1 MPRRSRLVAPFVLA
15 LLAAC
20 AHKAPPPDPVDAGG
34 PLRVEYPPESVDIQG
49 PMPRDVAMSTLEAN
63 RAAFASCVPRGA
75 VANSGGRVTVFLRLT
90 VGPEGRVRKAVLH
103 ESDAHD
109 RSIDRCM
116 VQRVKSM
123 QFPNGPSQATSVVS
137 TRVVVSNP

>member
-1 MPRRSRLVAPFVLA
+1 MSRAHLFALV

-20 AHKAPPPDPVDAGG
+20 AHKAPPPDPADPG
-34 PLRVEYPPESVDIQG
+34 PPFHVAYPPESVDIRG
-49 PMPRDVAMSTLEAN
+49 PMPREVAMNTLDAA
-63 RAAFASCVPRGA
+63 RPAFAGCVPRGA
-75 VANSGGRVTVFLRLT
+75 VAASGGRVTVSLRLD

-116 VQRVKSM
+116 VHRAKEI
-123 QFPNGPSQATSVVS
+123 QFPNGPAQAPSVVS
-137 TRVVVSNP
+137 TRDVVSNQP

>member
-1 MPRRSRLVAPFVLA
+1 
-15 LLAAC
+15 
-20 AHKAPPPDPVDAGG
+20 
-34 PLRVEYPPESVDIQG
+34 LRVAYPPESVDIQG
-49 PMPRDVAMSTLEAN
+49 PMPRDVAMSTLDAN
-63 RAAFASCVPRGA
+63 ARAFASCVPHGA
-75 VANSGGRVTVFLRLT
+75 VAASGGRVTVHLRLT

-116 VQRVKSM
+116 VHRAKAI
-123 QFPNGPSQATSVVS
+123 QFPNGPSQVTSVVS

>member
-1 MPRRSRLVAPFVLA
+1 MPRAPLLALV

-20 AHKAPPPDPVDAGG
+20 AHKAPPPEPVDPNG
-34 PLRVEYPPESVDIQG
+34 PRLHVAFPPESVDIQG
-49 PMPRDVAMSTLEAN
+49 PMPRDVAVNTLHGNE
-63 RAAFASCVPRGA
+63 RAFASCVPVGA
-75 VANSGGRVTVFLRLT
+75 VGASGGRVTVFLRLT

-116 VQRVKSM
+116 VHRAKAI
-123 QFPNGPSQATSVVS
+123 QFPNGPAQQGSVVS

>member
-1 MPRRSRLVAPFVLA
+1 MSRVRLAALV
-15 LLAAC
+15 LLVAC
-20 AHKAPPPDPVDAGG
+20 AHKAPPPEPMDAAGG
-34 PLRVEYPPESVDIQG
+34 PLRVVYPPDSVRIEG
-49 PMPRDVAMSTLEAN
+49 PMPRDVAMSTLDAN
-63 RAAFASCVPRGA
+63 GRLFASCVPRGA
-75 VANSGGRVTVFLRLT
+75 VAASGGRVTVALRLQ

-116 VQRVKSM
+116 VHRAKEI
-123 QFPNGPSQATSVVS
+123 QFPNGPAQAPSVVT